1 MLETIIKPIEKV
13 ISSRLEKTG
22 LKKEMLK
29 HPNYVTKAKEIWDMI
44 DEDFGI
50 SNTIENMLK
59 LKMDKFDQTLISK
72 FPELTQKDI
81 TELKENIIGE
91 ISAGKDALLNQVYGI
106 KQLQDINAKLKEENE
121 KLKDQLS
128 QIQAALPSIYNK
140 DGK

>member
-121 KLKDQLS
+121 KLKNQLS